1 MNNRPSKPTVL
12 VVLAFSLIAL
22 TTITVR
28 AQQKGQLSGMSEHDR
43 NLMDR
48 ESQLTM
54 VERGGGKKEAKRD
67 PQLLL
72 SQINE
77 DFGRLQAVNNEVKL
91 KISKDPTFDFK
102 AISDA
107 AAEIKK
113 KSIRLRTNLVFPDS
127 EGKQTS
133 EKPYVLEPDSGQ
145 LKVSWQTLDHLIKSF
160 VTNPVFTAA
169 GVINAPQAAAAK
181 GDLNAIIDL
190 SDKIKKCADKLNKA
204 NGKTT

>member
-1 MNNRPSKPTVL
+1 MNSRHSKPTL
-12 VVLAFSLIAL
+12 MFVLAFAFIAL
-22 TTITVR
+22 TTTTVL
-28 AQQKGQLSGMSEHDR
+28 AQTGQLTGMSERDR
-43 NLMDR
+43 NIMER
-48 ESQLTM
+48 EAQLTM
-54 VERGGGKKEAKRD
+54 VERGGGKREVKRD
-67 PQLLL
+67 PHLLL

-91 KISKDPTFDFK
+91 KIAKDPTFDFK

-113 KSIRLRTNLVFPDS
+113 RSIRLRTNLVFPDS
-127 EGKQTS
+127 ETKETR
-133 EKPYVLEPDSGQ
+133 EKPLVLEPDSSQ
-145 LKVSWQTLDHLIKSF
+145 LKVSLQTLDRVIKSF

-169 GVINAPQAAAAK
+169 GVINAQQAAAAK

>member
-1 MNNRPSKPTVL
+1 MNSRHSTPTVIF
-12 VVLAFSLIAL
+12 VFAFGLIAL
-22 TTITVR
+22 TTTTVF
-28 AQQKGQLSGMSEHDR
+28 AQGGRLTGMSERDR
-43 NLMDR
+43 NLLER
-48 ESQLTM
+48 EAQLTM
-54 VERGGGKKEAKRD
+54 VERGGKREVKRE

-91 KISKDPTFDFK
+91 KISKEATFDFK

-113 KSIRLRTNLVFPDS
+113 RSIRLRTNLVFPDS
-127 EGKQTS
+127 ESKDAR
-133 EKPYVLEPDSGQ
+133 EKPSVLEPDSGQ
-145 LKVSWQTLDHLIKSF
+145 LKVSLQTLDRVIKSF

-169 GVINAPQAAAAK
+169 GVINAQQAAAAK
-181 GDLNAIIDL
+181 GDLNTIIDL

>member
-1 MNNRPSKPTVL
+1 MNSRNSKPTVIF
-12 VVLAFSLIAL
+12 VFAFGLIAL
-22 TTITVR
+22 TTTTVF
-28 AQQKGQLSGMSEHDR
+28 AQGGQLTGMSQRDR
-43 NLMDR
+43 NLLER
-48 ESQLTM
+48 EAQLTM
-54 VERGGGKKEAKRD
+54 VERGGGKREVKRD

-107 AAEIKK
+107 AAEVKK
-113 KSIRLRTNLVFPDS
+113 RSIRLRTNLVFPDS
-127 EGKQTS
+127 ESKEAR

-145 LKVSWQTLDHLIKSF
+145 LKVSLQTLDRVIKSF

-169 GVINAPQAAAAK
+169 GVINAQQAAAAK
-181 GDLNAIIDL
+181 GDLNTIIDL

>member
-1 MNNRPSKPTVL
+1 M
-12 VVLAFSLIAL
+12 
-22 TTITVR
+22 R
-28 AQQKGQLSGMSEHDR
+28 AQGQLTGMSERER

-48 ESQLTM
+48 ETQLTM
-54 VERGGGKKEAKRD
+54 VSRGGKREVKRD
-67 PQLLL
+67 QQLLL

-91 KISKDPTFDFK
+91 KISKDTTFDFK

-107 AAEIKK
+107 ATEIKK

-127 EGKQTS
+127 EIKETR
-133 EKPYVLEPDSGQ
+133 EKPSVLEPDSGQ
-145 LKVSWQTLDHLIKSF
+145 LKVSWQTLDGLIKSF

-169 GVINAPQAAAAK
+169 GVINAQHAAAAK
-181 GDLNAIIDL
+181 ADLNAIIDL

-204 NGKTT
+204 SGKTT

>member
-1 MNNRPSKPTVL
+1 MNNRPSKPTIL

-54 VERGGGKKEAKRD
+54 VGRGGGGKKAAKRD

-77 DFGRLQAVNNEVKL
+77 DFGRLQAVNNQEV

-127 EGKQTS
+127 EGKETS

-169 GVINAPQAAAAK
+169 GVINAQQAAAAK
-181 GDLNAIIDL
+181 GDEND
-190 SDKIKKCADKLNKA
+190 NRFR
-204 NGKTT
+204 GTR